1 MADPKPALDPIIRKV
16 FQQDAEYLAFG
27 EQAPAREL
35 PDYIFA
41 TDDQEQNPAAI
52 FRQIRWGGQYVFA
65 SSSIQKVAKLS
76 RDFAE
81 YGFAVERPAGTV
93 LDGWRF
99 WPVVRKKAQYFAA
112 RKVLHVPKGEVT
124 NRFTFE
130 VQLNVSKEKHN
141 GHHVVTKRIPST
153 EWVLNRLRQHA
164 QGVEEEELVRRAQSL
179 IRNILPIFLTREV
192 SIMNRL
198 QERLPVHLRSR
209 VPHTLHY
216 EQDDRGL
223 VKLLQVNWLR
233 NGGSPISQL
242 DFAEQSAELLRCV
255 HEKAGVIHLDLR
267 LDNIVVTP
275 EGVGFIDFGN
285 SVHDDEDIAGSPIL
299 SKVFSDLMRTTQVQR
314 TLERY
319 VQQGHVTAPYFTNAV
334 FKVDKAVDLF
344 FLVLQFTA
352 PHENPDLKDFIAYT
366 KNSKEDY
373 ELHKMTNRL
382 FSPEDLEPGKVYT
395 AAHVANA
402 VRIIRKRIEA

>member
-1 MADPKPALDPIIRKV
+1 MSELNPVLDPIIRKV

-27 EQAPAREL
+27 GPSAPREL

-41 TDDQEQNPAAI
+41 TDDQEQDPATV
-52 FRQIRWGGQYVFA
+52 FKKIRWGGQYVFA
-65 SSSIQKVAKLS
+65 SPSIERVARLS

-81 YGFAVERPAGTV
+81 YGFAVERPTGTV
-93 LDGWRF
+93 TDGWRF
-99 WPVVRKKAQYFAA
+99 WPLLRRKAHYFAA
-112 RKVLHVPKGEVT
+112 RKILHVPRGGVT
-124 NRFTFE
+124 SRFTFE
-130 VQLNVSKEKHN
+130 VQLNVSRDTRN
-141 GHHVVTKRIPST
+141 GQHVVTKRIPST
-153 EWVLNRLRQHA
+153 EWVVNRLRHHA
-164 QGVEEEELVRRAQSL
+164 QGVKEEELIQRAQSL

-192 SIMNRL
+192 AIMDRL
-198 QERLPVHLRSR
+198 QQRLPEHVRDR
-209 VPHTLHY
+209 VPRTLHY
-216 EQDDRGL
+216 EQDDRGF

-233 NGGSPISQL
+233 NGGEPISQL
-242 DFAEQSAELLRCV
+242 DFAEQSAELLHYV
-255 HEKAGVIHLDLR
+255 HEKAGVAHLDLR

-275 EGVGFIDFGN
+275 KGVGFIDFGN
-285 SVHDDEDIAGSPIL
+285 SAHDDENIAGSPTL
-299 SKVFSDLMRTTQVQR
+299 SKVFNDLMHSAQVQR

-344 FLVLQFTA
+344 YLVLQFTN

-382 FSPEDLEPGKVYT
+382 FAPENLEPGKVYT
-395 AAHVANA
+395 AAHVVNA
-402 VRIIRKRIEA
+402 IRIIRKRIS